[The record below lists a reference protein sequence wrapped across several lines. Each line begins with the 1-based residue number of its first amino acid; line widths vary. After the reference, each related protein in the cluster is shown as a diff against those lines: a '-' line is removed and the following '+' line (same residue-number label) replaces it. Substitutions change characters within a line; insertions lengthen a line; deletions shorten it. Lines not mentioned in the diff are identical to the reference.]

1 MYLCAQSVTKRI
13 EFNWKKKQLTT
24 TSLKLDAKDE
34 RDDDDDDDDERLVAS
49 MASPSYSSFL
59 FSLFFVTRFEKQ
71 TQRDLHRRR
80 EEEEE

>member
-1 MYLCAQSVTKRI
+1 MTKRI

-34 RDDDDDDDDERLVAS
+34 RDDDDDERLVAS
-49 MASPSYSSFL
+49 MVSPSYSSFL

-71 TQRDLHRRR
+71 TRRDLHRRR

>member
-1 MYLCAQSVTKRI
+1 MTKRI

-34 RDDDDDDDDERLVAS
+34 RDDDDDDERLVVS
-49 MASPSYSSFL
+49 MVSPSYSSFL
-59 FSLFFVTRFEKQ
+59 FSLFSVTQFEKQ

>member
-34 RDDDDDDDDERLVAS
+34 RDDDDDDERLVAS
-49 MASPSYSSFL
+49 MVSPSYSSFS
-59 FSLFFVTRFEKQ
+59 FSLFFVTQFEKQ
-71 TQRDLHRRR
+71 TRRDLHRRR
-80 EEEEE
+80 EEEEEE

>member
-34 RDDDDDDDDERLVAS
+34 RDDDDDDERLVAS
-49 MASPSYSSFL
+49 MVSPSYASFS
-59 FSLFFVTRFEKQ
+59 FSLFFVAQFENQK
-71 TQRDLHRRR
+71 QRDLHRRKR

>member
-1 MYLCAQSVTKRI
+1 MTKRI

-34 RDDDDDDDDERLVAS
+34 RDDDDDDERLVAS
-49 MASPSYSSFL
+49 MVSPSYSSFL
-59 FSLFFVTRFEKQ
+59 FSHFSVTQFEKQ

>member
-1 MYLCAQSVTKRI
+1 MEEKTVNDA
-13 EFNWKKKQLTT
+13 

-34 RDDDDDDDDERLVAS
+34 RDDDDDDDERLVAS
-49 MASPSYSSFL
+49 MASPSYASFL
-59 FSLFFVTRFEKQ
+59 FSLFFVARFEKQ

>member
-1 MYLCAQSVTKRI
+1 VTKRI

-34 RDDDDDDDDERLVAS
+34 RDDDDDERLVVS
-49 MASPSYSSFL
+49 MVSPSYSSFM
-59 FSLFFVTRFEKQ
+59 FSLFFVTQFEKQ

>member
-34 RDDDDDDDDERLVAS
+34 RDDDDDERLVVS
-49 MASPSYSSFL
+49 MVSPSYSSFL
-59 FSLFFVTRFEKQ
+59 FSLFFVTQFEKQ

>member
-24 TSLKLDAKDE
+24 TSLKLAAKVE
-34 RDDDDDDDDERLVAS
+34 RDDEDDDARLVVS
-49 MASPSYSSFL
+49 MVSPSYSSFL

>member
-1 MYLCAQSVTKRI
+1 MTKRI

-34 RDDDDDDDDERLVAS
+34 RDDDDDDERLVVS
-49 MASPSYSSFL
+49 MVSPSYLSFL
-59 FSLFFVTRFEKQ
+59 FSLFSVTQFEKQ

>member
-1 MYLCAQSVTKRI
+1 MYLCAQSVTKRN

-34 RDDDDDDDDERLVAS
+34 RDDDDDDERLVAS
-49 MASPSYSSFL
+49 MVSPSYSSFL

-71 TQRDLHRRR
+71 TRRDLHRRR

>member
-34 RDDDDDDDDERLVAS
+34 RDDDDDDERLVAS
-49 MASPSYSSFL
+49 MASPSYASFL
-59 FSLFFVTRFEKQ
+59 FSFFFVTRFEKQ

>member
-34 RDDDDDDDDERLVAS
+34 RDDDDDDERLVVS
-49 MASPSYSSFL
+49 MVSPSYSSFS

-71 TQRDLHRRR
+71 TRRDLHRKR

>member
-34 RDDDDDDDDERLVAS
+34 RDDDDDELLVVS
-49 MASPSYSSFL
+49 MVSPSYSSFL

>member
-1 MYLCAQSVTKRI
+1 MTKRI

-34 RDDDDDDDDERLVAS
+34 RDDYDDDDERLVAS
-49 MASPSYSSFL
+49 MASPSYASFL

>member
-1 MYLCAQSVTKRI
+1 LEEKTVNDA
-13 EFNWKKKQLTT
+13 

-34 RDDDDDDDDERLVAS
+34 RDDDDERLVAS
-49 MASPSYSSFL
+49 MASPSYASFL
-59 FSLFFVTRFEKQ
+59 FSLFFVARFEKQ

>member
-34 RDDDDDDDDERLVAS
+34 RDDDDDDDERLVAS
-49 MASPSYSSFL
+49 MASPSYASFL

-71 TQRDLHRRR
+71 TRRDLHRRR

>member
-34 RDDDDDDDDERLVAS
+34 RDDDDDERLVVS
-49 MASPSYSSFL
+49 MVSPSYSSFL
-59 FSLFFVTRFEKQ
+59 FSLFSVTQFEKQ

>member
-1 MYLCAQSVTKRI
+1 VTKRI

-34 RDDDDDDDDERLVAS
+34 RDDDDDERLVVS
-49 MASPSYSSFL
+49 MVSPSYSSFL
-59 FSLFFVTRFEKQ
+59 FSLFFVTQFEKQ